1 MIFMMMIVMM
11 NYDDENCDYDHCDDD
26 DNDYDHCD
34 DDDDDNAIGEE
45 RKSIEII

>member
-11 NYDDENCDYDHCDDD
+11 NYDDENYDYDHCDDD

-34 DDDDDNAIGEE
+34 DDNDNAIGEE

>member
-1 MIFMMMIVMM
+1 MIFMMM
-11 NYDDENCDYDHCDDD
+11 NYDDENYDYDHCDDD

-34 DDDDDNAIGEE
+34 DDNDNAIGEE